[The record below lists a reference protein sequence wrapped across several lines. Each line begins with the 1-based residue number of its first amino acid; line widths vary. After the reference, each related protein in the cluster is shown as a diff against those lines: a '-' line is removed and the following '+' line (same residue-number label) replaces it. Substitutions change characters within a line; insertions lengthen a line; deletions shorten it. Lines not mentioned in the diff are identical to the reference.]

1 MEEKRD
7 DDLAASHYADRLTT
21 LEKEVQSFNY
31 RAKLFVLTGKLT
43 SMKERDEELLG
54 SLKPPKLGTNR
65 FLTYDG
71 DMTVAYA
78 FGRKRFNL
86 CYVSRF
92 KTPSGFNG
100 NNTTDANL
108 GVSSVSN
115 KSLIR
120 VLLET
125 HSEICEKE
133 EVTLDTSYRI
143 LLKCADGVFKKL
155 VEIHRLHETPLE
167 EFYPRLLERF
177 EDFGHTKI

>member
-1 MEEKRD
+1 MEEKRY

-31 RAKLFVLTGKLT
+31 RTKLFVLTGKLT

-65 FLTYDG
+65 FLT
-71 DMTVAYA
+71 VAYA
-78 FGRKRFNL
+78 FGNKRFNL

-100 NNTTDANL
+100 ELNGNNTTDSNL

-155 VEIHRLHETPLE
+155 VEIHRVHETPLE

-177 EDFGHTKI
+177 EDFGQTKI